1 MRRHFA
7 GLRLTGMTAPW
18 VLDGPMDGDAFQVY
32 VRNVPAPTF
41 RRGDVV
47 VLDNLP
53 AHKVPGIR
61 EAITARRAQ
70 LFYLPPY
77 SCYINPIKMAFAK
90 LKALLRQG
98 PALAH
103 NLVDPAVAAP
113 TFVGNP
119 TRHAGCCPVILYA
132 NTM

>member
-18 VLDGPMDGDAFQVY
+18 VLDGPMCGDTFQVY
-32 VRNVPAPTF
+32 VRDVLAPTF

-61 EAITARRAQ
+61 EAITARRA
-70 LFYLPPY
+70 
-77 SCYINPIKMAFAK
+77 
-90 LKALLRQG
+90 
-98 PALAH
+98 
-103 NLVDPAVAAP
+103 
-113 TFVGNP
+113 
-119 TRHAGCCPVILYA
+119 
-132 NTM
+132 